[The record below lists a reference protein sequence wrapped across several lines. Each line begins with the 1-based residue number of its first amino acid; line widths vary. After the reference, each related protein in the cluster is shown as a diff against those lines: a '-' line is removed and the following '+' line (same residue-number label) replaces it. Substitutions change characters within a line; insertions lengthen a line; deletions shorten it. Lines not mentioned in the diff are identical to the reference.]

1 VSGARDPTALP
12 ILVVDDEPAALG
24 LIALAL
30 RRAGFEAIEATSAAA
45 ALDVLEQTTVALV
58 VSDVGMPGMSGIDL
72 VRALR
77 GRPETS
83 TLPIILITGSGDDQ
97 AVIEGLEAG
106 ASDFLPKPIRVDELV
121 ARVRSQLRTQATW
134 THILQDE
141 LKVRSSVIAALG
153 TLTLSAVPEE
163 AAERIV
169 AELSSRVD
177 ADFVSVAQVSIE
189 GRMQELATYNR
200 IDRVRRGGEA
210 FSADLAAYLLGRARE
225 GPWVED
231 VRDPSPVAPTAALL
245 AADTHLVASAPIRA
259 GGIIVGLFSIGAKTD
274 DQQRSSAQ
282 AQLLA
287 SAIDYARILE
297 AVAGPSIAGRLD
309 AAATRARLERILTAQ
324 EFHMAV
330 QPVVDLEMPVTVGY
344 EALARF
350 DDGVA
355 PDLRFAEATRAD
367 LGTEFELAAIAAA
380 VAGSDALPAEAF
392 LSVNLSPQTLIS
404 RTDALRDMLVASGRK
419 MVVELTEHAPIDDY
433 AVVREAVVSLGDRVA
448 LAVDDAGAGYAS
460 LRHILELR
468 PAFAKLDISLVRGI
482 DDDALRQSL
491 AAGLNYYALR
501 TGCRLIAEGV
511 ETDAE
516 AAALLELGIEFAQG
530 YLFGRPEPLTGW
542 RLEA

>member
-30 RRAGFEAIEATSAAA
+30 RRAGFEVIEATSAAA
-45 ALDVLEQTTVALV
+45 ALELLEQTMVALV
-58 VSDVGMPGMSGIDL
+58 VSDVGMPGVSGIDL

-97 AVIEGLEAG
+97 AVIDGLGAG
-106 ASDFLPKPIRVDELV
+106 ASDFLAKPIRVDELV

-141 LKVRSSVIAALG
+141 LQVRSSVVAALG

-169 AELSSRVD
+169 AELSSRID

-200 IDRVRRGGEA
+200 IDGVQRGGEA

-231 VRDPSPVAPTAALL
+231 VRDPSPVAPTAALV
-245 AADTHLVASAPIRA
+245 AADTHLVASAPIHA

-274 DQQRSSAQ
+274 DQQRSSAH

-309 AAATRARLERILTAQ
+309 AAATRARLERILAAR

-330 QPVVDLEMPVTVGY
+330 QPVVDLEMHVTVGY

-367 LGTEFELAAIAAA
+367 LGNEFELAAVAAA
-380 VAGSDALPAEAF
+380 VAGADALPTEAF

-404 RTDALRDMLVASGRK
+404 RTDVLRDMLATSGRE
-419 MVVELTEHAPIDDY
+419 MVVELTEHVPIDDY
-433 AVVREAVVSLGDRVA
+433 AVVREAVDSLGERVV

-482 DDDALRQSL
+482 DADPLRQSL

-542 RLEA
+542 RLGA